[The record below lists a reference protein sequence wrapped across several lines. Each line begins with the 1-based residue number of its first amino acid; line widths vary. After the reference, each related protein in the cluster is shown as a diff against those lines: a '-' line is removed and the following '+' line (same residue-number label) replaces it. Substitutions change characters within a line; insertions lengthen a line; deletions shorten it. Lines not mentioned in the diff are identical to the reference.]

1 MTNRGGKVDMRYIRT
16 KPAKPRLVIRVIDHM
31 DDHRFL
37 TGFVFGVTFVLL
49 LVTVMFGKR

>member
-1 MTNRGGKVDMRYIRT
+1 MRYIRT